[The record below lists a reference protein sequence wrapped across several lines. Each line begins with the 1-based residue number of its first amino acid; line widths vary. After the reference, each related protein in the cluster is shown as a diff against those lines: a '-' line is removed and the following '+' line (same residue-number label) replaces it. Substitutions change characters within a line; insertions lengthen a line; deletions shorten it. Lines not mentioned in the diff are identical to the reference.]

1 MRPRKRRSRTASSS
15 CASCREAPAPEPA
28 AERIAEKREAWR
40 KTWPASTDVPALL
53 ARAGMS
59 AQALDGWFRDELK
72 IEAYLADRY
81 PQTGDPRR
89 AERISTWIND
99 LRRRAKPRREVDATS
114 SSYSSMCRSTSLLQT
129 KSRSTM
135 VRLAAPSGP
144 SSAVAAS
151 ETAAASAPTSPGSTS
166 QPFTPGNTLS
176 GNPPARVAITGFP
189 CAIASSVTSE
199 LPS

>member
-1 MRPRKRRSRTASSS
+1 MRSLLIAAISLVIAVPVLRAQQVEVDRTLERIYGSVVMASDVRQVRLLKLADGGADTDAAAQTTIENRLLIMRELSRGT
-15 CASCREAPAPEPA
+15 APEPA

-53 ARAGMS
+53 SRAGMS

-99 LRRRAKPRREVDATS
+99 LRRRAN
-114 SSYSSMCRSTSLLQT
+114 
-129 KSRSTM
+129 
-135 VRLAAPSGP
+135 LAAK
-144 SSAVAAS
+144 
-151 ETAAASAPTSPGSTS
+151 
-166 QPFTPGNTLS
+166 
-176 GNPPARVAITGFP
+176 
-189 CAIASSVTSE
+189 
-199 LPS
+199 